1 MMTELVDFYATRLD
15 EEEQIAKAA
24 TAGPWSIGE
33 PLPYGDPDGGLS
45 VVSGDDEV
53 AGSGHSGGGV
63 WAQVDADH
71 ILRHDPARVLRDVEV
86 GRRILGLYTASR
98 ERDEWMR
105 QATGEAP
112 TALATAA
119 YGEALKALA
128 LSHADHEDYQEAW
141 RPE

>member
-1 MMTELVDFYATRLD
+1 MRDKVTYWRTTVDELITFLRARLD
-15 EEEQIAKAA
+15 EDERTARSTMWDGSENVPDWHLSASA
-24 TAGPWSIGE
+24 TVETG
-33 PLPYGDPDGGLS
+33 GDTLY
-45 VVSGDDEV
+45 VGDRTV
-53 AGSGHSGGGV
+53 AN
-63 WAQVDADH
+63 H
-71 ILRHDPARVLRDVEV
+71 IERHDPARVLRDIEA
-86 GRRILGLYTASR
+86 GRRILSLYVASR

-141 RPE
+141 RP